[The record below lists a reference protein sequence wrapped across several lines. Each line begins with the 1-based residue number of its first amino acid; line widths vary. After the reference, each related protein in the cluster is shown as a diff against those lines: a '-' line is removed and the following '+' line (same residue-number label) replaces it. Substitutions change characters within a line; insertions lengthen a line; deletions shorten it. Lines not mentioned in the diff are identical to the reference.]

1 MNLRE
6 ATAIKHKLAERMPFN
21 LIMFDG
27 KLTQLQYLEYLK
39 SQHKIFEK
47 IESIILLPNEFLRS
61 GKIYQDIVEMNLA
74 YYNGNNQNNIIDQE
88 TKIADSYC
96 NYLSTLDEET
106 IWPHV
111 YLNYL
116 ALLFGGQMMKS
127 KIPGSGKMYD
137 FENSQEVIKIIR
149 ERQKD
154 EWADEVNK
162 GYDFI
167 IDIFEKLHKKTIN
180 V

>member
-6 ATAIKHKLAERMPFN
+6 ATATKHKLAERMPFN
-21 LIMFDG
+21 LMMFDG
-27 KLTQLQYLEYLK
+27 KLTEQQYLEYLI
-39 SQHKIFEK
+39 SQYNIFK
-47 IESIILLPNEFLRS
+47 RIESIIQLPSEFLRF
-61 GKIYQDIVEMNLA
+61 GKIYEDIAEISQLIHND
-74 YYNGNNQNNIIDQE
+74 NQNNTVDDVKTISD
-88 TKIADSYC
+88 KYC
-96 NYLSTLDEET
+96 DYLSTLNEET

-116 ALLFGGQMMKS
+116 ALLFGGQIMKT
-127 KIPGSGKMYD
+127 KVPGSGRMYD

-149 ERQKD
+149 EKQRD

-162 GYDFI
+162 AYDFI
-167 IDIFEKLHKKTIN
+167 IYIFEELHKKTIN

>member
-1 MNLRE
+1 MNLRD

-21 LIMFDG
+21 VIMFGG
-27 KLTQLQYLEYLK
+27 KLTNQQYLEYLK
-39 SQHKIFEK
+39 SQHRIFEK
-47 IESIILLPNEFLRS
+47 IESIIELPNEFLRS
-61 GKIYQDIVEMNLA
+61 GKIYQDIVEINLTI
-74 YYNGNNQNNIIDQE
+74 YNGDNQDSVIEQTTEIP
-88 TKIADSYC
+88 DSYC
-96 NYLSTLDEET
+96 NYLSTLNEET

-116 ALLFGGQMMKS
+116 ALLFGGQMIKS
-127 KIPGSGKMYD
+127 KVPGSGKMYD

-149 ERQKD
+149 EKQKD

-162 GYDFI
+162 AYDFI
-167 IDIFEKLHKKTIN
+167 IDIFEELHKKTIN